1 MGQHSLCITC
11 SIWARRLDH
20 YYNIQI
26 DTHIGSIKLKA
37 QVLRHTIFL
46 RCMIFEILQ
55 VPKSTERANSGHVL
69 QGRRVAKRKER
80 GRHRNPIP
88 TNGLYIATDESTKH
102 QDLNLERDEKTF
114 LPSIVLSKSSIVLNK
129 VLSIEFKKLL
139 VKPQLSPT
147 LYHGDPLR

>member
-69 QGRRVAKRKER
+69 QGDLANQDNICKQHERNTNDVLVCELQQLKETIRKQEEYMR
-80 GRHRNPIP
+80 KQEEMVSRS
-88 TNGLYIATDESTKH
+88 L
-102 QDLNLERDEKTF
+102 
-114 LPSIVLSKSSIVLNK
+114 
-129 VLSIEFKKLL
+129 
-139 VKPQLSPT
+139 
-147 LYHGDPLR
+147 